1 MKKFLMFFL
10 FCGLL
15 VSIVKAQ
22 TLDTLSQSTQI
33 TNLKEKVQ
41 NAEKHNAVLAEQL
54 KELNSEVAEL
64 TTKNESLGLILS
76 EIQKSIDSLAKIV
89 DRNSENI
96 QITADSLGIKIR
108 TTDEAVAQNSNLL
121 KSKTIWGIISVVIA
135 LLASVIV
142 ALLLY
147 KKGQKTSDDKIALLK
162 KQADELNEKI
172 VGQFSNEMSELQK
185 IGGAL
190 KNAGAN
196 ASAEPDH
203 SLVKTL
209 ADRIT
214 FMEMTLYRMDSSV
227 KGHKQLSK
235 SIAQMKDN
243 LLANGY
249 EIVDMLGKEYDEGMK
264 VTANF
269 IEDENIEAGKQIITS
284 IVKPQINY
292 KGVMI
297 QSAQITVSQN

>member
-1 MKKFLMFFL
+1 MLRNKILIS
-10 FCGLL
+10 LL
-15 VSIVKAQ
+15 SVSIWTTAQ
-22 TLDTLSQSTQI
+22 TQDSLFQVQQSQINELQQ
-33 TNLKEKVQ
+33 KVQ
-41 NAEKHNAVLAEQL
+41 SIEQISHAYHSQISDL
-54 KELNSEVAEL
+54 KLQAKELNLAL
-64 TTKNESLGLILS
+64 R
-76 EIQKSIDSLAKIV
+76 QKQAAIDSLAKV
-89 DRNSENI
+89 EATNSKNI
-96 QITADSLGIKIR
+96 KATADKLGVKIQS
-108 TTDEAVAQNSNLL
+108 TDDAVSQNAEII
-121 KSKTIWGIISVVIA
+121 KSKTIWGLISVVIT
-135 LLASVIV
+135 LLVSVIV

-162 KQADELNEKI
+162 KQANELNEKI
-172 VGQFSNEMSELQK
+172 VGQFSNEMAELQK
-185 IGGAL
+185 IGDVL
-190 KNAGAN
+190 KNTGAN
-196 ASAEPDH
+196 TSAEPDH

-249 EIVDMLGKEYDEGMK
+249 EIVDMLGREYDEGMK